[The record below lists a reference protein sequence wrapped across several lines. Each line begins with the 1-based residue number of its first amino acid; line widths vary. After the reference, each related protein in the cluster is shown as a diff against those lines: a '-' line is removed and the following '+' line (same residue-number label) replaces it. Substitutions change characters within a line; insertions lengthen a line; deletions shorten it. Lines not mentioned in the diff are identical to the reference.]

1 MTLPVFFVVGKKNI
15 CNLQGGEA
23 NEPYHRRRKKW
34 ASLGNTSAGREREE
48 QLGRSPIN

>member
-1 MTLPVFFVVGKKNI
+1 LWGRKIYATYK
-15 CNLQGGEA
+15 GGEA

-34 ASLGNTSAGREREE
+34 ALLGNTSAGREREE